1 MYEYD
6 AELVR
11 VIDGDTF
18 VLDVDLGFYVRTRQ
32 HIRLA
37 GIDCPEKNTPQGL
50 AAALFATNW
59 FALAD
64 NQVRLMTT
72 ARQEKSFDRWI
83 GVITSAV
90 MRAEGPADLARALRA
105 NGHVKAVERLG

>member
-1 MYEYD
+1 MYEYN

-11 VIDGDTF
+11 VIDGDTY
-18 VLDVDLGFYVRTRQ
+18 VLDVDLGFYVHAVQ
-32 HIRLA
+32 HVRLL
-37 GIDCPEKNTPQGL
+37 GIDCPEKNTPQGV

-64 NQVRLMTT
+64 NQVRLSTT

-83 GVITSAV
+83 GVITADV
-90 MRAEGPADLARALRA
+90 TRAEGPADLARALRA
-105 NGHVKAVERLG
+105 NGHFKAVEQLG